1 MTSQERIL
9 SALKRENVDRVPLVV
24 FGINP
29 YPNSWMI
36 NDPTFE
42 NVLVSV
48 KEKTDVFYRSFYLT
62 ISTNS

>member
-9 SALKRENVDRVPLVV
+9 SALKREKVDRVPVVV

-29 YPNSWMI
+29 YASDWMT

-48 KEKTDVFYRSFYLT
+48 KEKTDVFYR
-62 ISTNS
+62 